1 MTKEDFSG
9 GGGCNRDTRA
19 TWNTGLCEGLSGAP
33 VFSSWIAIYG
43 QVGEV
48 VEELG
53 CSVAFRYKT
62 EETRLGVDQFGVRVT
77 GSESGIFNDVFEE
90 RNVGFDASN
99 TEFTKGTVHSL
110 AGGFEVTTGGGELNE
125 HRVVVWSNDSSS
137 VSVSGVEPDAKSGS
151 GSIVSDTAVVGG
163 KSLFRVFSRDPTLDG
178 EAVAR
183 DFSLVR
189 NSNFGFV
196 KFLALCYEDLGA
208 DKIDA
213 GNTFGD
219 GVFDLN
225 ARIHFDEEPFF

>member
-19 TWNTGLCEGLSGAP
+19 TWNTGLCEGFSGAP

-53 CSVAFRYKT
+53 CSVAFRYKA
-62 EETRLGVDQFGVRVT
+62 EETRLGVDEFSVRVT
-77 GSESGIFNDVFEE
+77 RSESGIFNDVFEE

-99 TEFTKGTVHSL
+99 TEFTEGAVHSL
-110 AGGFEVTTGGGELNE
+110 AGGFEVTTGGGEFNE
-125 HRVVVWSNDSSS
+125 HRVVVWSNDSSG
-137 VSVSGVEPDAKSGS
+137 VSVSGVKSYAKSGS
-151 GSIVSDTAVVGG
+151 GTIVSDAAVVGG
-163 KSLFRVFSRDPTLDG
+163 KPLFRVFSRDPTLDG

-183 DFSLVR
+183 DFALGGD
-189 NSNFGFV
+189 SNFGFV
-196 KFLALCYEDLGA
+196 KFLALCHEYLRT

-213 GNTFGD
+213 GNAFGD